1 MSKKARASNC
11 VYLSCS
17 ESVSEL
23 NEALPLLRQ
32 ANNVKKSCAMLG
44 RIYLRIPN
52 VKKLYDF
59 GNVLMYYAISYYY
72 LLHNSISTQKT

>member
-1 MSKKARASNC
+1 MTKLEIISILCNVKCKLHCFIFFMSKKARASNC
-11 VYLSCS
+11 VCLSCS

-32 ANNVKKSCAMLG
+32 SNNVKKSCAMLG

-52 VKKLYDF
+52 VKQ
-59 GNVLMYYAISYYY
+59 
-72 LLHNSISTQKT
+72 NS